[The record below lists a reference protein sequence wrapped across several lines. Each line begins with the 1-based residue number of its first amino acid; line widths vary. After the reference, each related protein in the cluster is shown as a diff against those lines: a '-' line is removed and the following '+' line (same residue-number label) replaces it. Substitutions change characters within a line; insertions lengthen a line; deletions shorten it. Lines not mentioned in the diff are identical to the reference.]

1 MPGLE
6 KAMQIKRK
14 ADGWIVMDEK
24 GMHRFK
30 TKEEVEMYAGTP
42 PASEEPKE
50 EEIKEEEEED

>member
-24 GMHRFK
+24 GMHKF
-30 TKEEVEMYAGTP
+30 
-42 PASEEPKE
+42 ASEEEAKKYAGISPAPEEPE
-50 EEIKEEEEED
+50 EEIEEEEEE

>member
-30 TKEEVEMYAGTP
+30 TKEEAETYAGTP
-42 PASEEPKE
+42 PPPAPEEPKE
-50 EEIKEEEEED
+50 EVEEEEEE

>member
-30 TKEEVEMYAGTP
+30 TKEEAERYAGTP
-42 PASEEPKE
+42 PAPEEPKE
-50 EEIKEEEEED
+50 EVEEEEEE